1 MHNKLLISRN
11 LFIISLVI
19 GVWSAYVIQVI
30 IKLNMVWMAGI
41 VIICSAVC
49 YISMNWVL
57 SMGKNFIKALN
68 QKLDDTAIEVIIG
81 GMAGLFTGIL
91 VGVLSSFP
99 LSMIRG
105 LGSYLT
111 LLVFVISVWLGLK
124 IGTRRA
130 FDVFNTIP
138 LGTGTK
144 DHRHG
149 PTELKENYKVLDTS
163 AIIDGRIYDVCLS
176 RFLEGPIIVPTFVIE
191 ELQHIADSSDAI
203 RRNKGR
209 RGLELLSKMKK
220 HSNIKIDIIEADI
233 TQEKDVDGKLVCLCK
248 QLNASIITN
257 DYNLNKVAEL
267 QGIKVLNINELTN
280 AVKIIVY
287 PGETMQVAIIKEG
300 KEYGQ
305 GVGYLEDGTMVVVEE
320 ANHEIGQDLEVVVT
334 SVFQT
339 AAGRMIF
346 TRKTREIR
354 ADVGITQSLQDAA
367 EVNLFG

>member
-1 MHNKLLISRN
+1 MYNKLLISRK
-11 LFIISLVI
+11 LSIMSLVI
-19 GVWSAYVIQVI
+19 GAWSAYMIQVI
-30 IKLNMVWMAGI
+30 LKLDIAWIVGI
-41 VIICSAVC
+41 GMITSLLC
-49 YISMNWVL
+49 YIAVNWSL
-57 SMGKNFIKALN
+57 SVGRNFLKRLD
-68 QKLDDTAIEVIIG
+68 QRLDDTAFEVIIG
-81 GMAGLFTGIL
+81 GMAGLMTGIL

-105 LGSYLT
+105 LGSYLA
-111 LLVFVISVWLGLK
+111 LLVFVISVGLGLK

-130 FDVFNTIP
+130 FDVFHAIP
-138 LGTGTK
+138 LGSRE
-144 DHRHG
+144 DNHVL
-149 PTELKENYKVLDTS
+149 TESRDNYKVLDTS

-176 RFLEGPIIVPTFVIE
+176 RFLEGPIIVPTFVVE

-203 RRNKGR
+203 RRAKGR

-220 HSNIKIDIIEADI
+220 HSSIKIDIIEADI
-233 TQEKDVDGKLVCLCK
+233 NQEKDVDGKLVCLCK

-346 TRKTREIR
+346 TRKAREIR
-354 ADVGITQSLQDAA
+354 EDVGMAHSLHDTA

>member
-1 MHNKLLISRN
+1 MYNKLLISRN
-11 LFIISLVI
+11 LFIMSLII
-19 GVWSAYVIQVI
+19 GTWSAYMIQVI
-30 IKLNMVWMAGI
+30 LKLDMAWIVGI
-41 VIICSAVC
+41 GMFTSVLC
-49 YISMNWVL
+49 YIGVSCFLRV
-57 SMGKNFIKALN
+57 GRNFIKMLN
-68 QKLDDTAIEVIIG
+68 QRLDDTDIEVIMG
-81 GMAGLFTGIL
+81 GMAGLLIGIL

-99 LSMIRG
+99 LSMLRG

-138 LGTGTK
+138 WGTRGK
-144 DHRHG
+144 EDSHSLSQAR
-149 PTELKENYKVLDTS
+149 ENYKVLDTS

-203 RRNKGR
+203 RRAKGR

-220 HSNIKIDIIEADI
+220 HSSIKIDIIEADI

-320 ANHEIGQDLEVVVT
+320 ASHEIGQDLEVVVT

-346 TRKTREIR
+346 TRKAREIR
-354 ADVGITQSLQDAA
+354 EDVGIAQSFHDTA

>member
-1 MHNKLLISRN
+1 MHKKIGISRN
-11 LFIISLVI
+11 LFIISLSI
-19 GVWSAYVIQVI
+19 GVWSAYMMQVI
-30 IKLNMVWMAGI
+30 LKFNISWMAGI
-41 VIICSAVC
+41 GIVSAALF
-49 YISMNWVL
+49 YLGMNCFL
-57 SMGKNFIKALN
+57 RMGRNFIKVIN
-68 QKLDDTAIEVIIG
+68 QRLDDTAIEVIIG
-81 GMAGLFTGIL
+81 GMAGSFMGIL

-99 LSMIRG
+99 LAVIRG

-111 LLVFVISVWLGLK
+111 LLVFMISVWLGFK
-124 IGTRRA
+124 IGSRRA

-138 LGTGTK
+138 WGSRSN
-144 DHRHG
+144 DHSPG
-149 PTELKENYKVLDTS
+149 PAEIKESYKVLDTS

-176 RFLEGPIIVPTFVIE
+176 SFLEGPIIVPTFVIE

-220 HSNIKIDIIEADI
+220 HSSIKIDIIEANI
-233 TQEKDVDGKLVCLCK
+233 TQEKDVDGMLVCLCK

-320 ANHEIGQDLEVVVT
+320 ANHEIGQDIEVVVT

-346 TRKTREIR
+346 TRKAKESRS
-354 ADVGITQSLQDAA
+354 DLGIAHALPGTV
-367 EVNLFG
+367 EVNLYG